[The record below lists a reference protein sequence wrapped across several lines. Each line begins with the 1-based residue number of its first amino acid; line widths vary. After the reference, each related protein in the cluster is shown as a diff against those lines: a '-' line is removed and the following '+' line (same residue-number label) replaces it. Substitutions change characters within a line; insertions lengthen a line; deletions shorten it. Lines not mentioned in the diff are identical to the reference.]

1 MSWEGWFTLGVV
13 AVMVYGLAKN
23 WAADMITTGCLTV
36 ILLAGMFAGKHDEPN
51 PLFEKRPVLKKQHQD
66 IQDKLPDVAKVPEL
80 QPTVTIRNLPSVV
93 QGVGGFSS
101 EAMLTVAVLFVV
113 VAGLTQT
120 GAMLMATR
128 GIIGQPK
135 SDLAAQF
142 RLLFPVMGLSTF
154 LNNTP
159 CVAMFMPV
167 VDDMCKKYKLSPSKL
182 YLPLSYAS
190 VFGGCCSKIGTSTN
204 IVVATLITEAIKSG
218 RLAANFPEMGMF
230 DITWVGVPAALIG
243 IAFIMATSKWLLPDR
258 KPAISLSDDPRQYT
272 VEMIVQP
279 GGPVVGQTIEEA
291 GLRHLPGLFLAEIER
306 GESILPAVSPNERL
320 QADDR
325 LIFVGIVESVVDLQ
339 KTRGLL
345 PATNQV
351 FKLNDPRTQRCLIE
365 AVVSDRCP
373 IAGKTIRDGQFRT
386 RYDAAVLAVAR
397 SGERINAKIGD
408 IVLQSGDTL
417 LLEAHRSFEAKMRN
431 RSDFFL
437 VSSVQN
443 STPPRHEKAM
453 LAFGILVIMVLL
465 NGFELLDLVP
475 AALLAA
481 GAMILTKCCTAREAR
496 ESLEIEVLITIGASF
511 GIGKALEMSGAA
523 KYLADGLINATQAMG
538 GGPWAVLG
546 AVYFATMIL
555 TELITNN
562 AAAVLVFPIAV
573 SAAQM
578 LNVNPM
584 PFIMSIMVA
593 SSAGYATPTGYQ
605 CNLMVMGPG
614 GYRFSDYLRIG
625 IPLDLL
631 YMAVTVALAPLIWP
645 F

>member
-1 MSWEGWFTLGVV
+1 MLFGHPWELWYSLIVV
-13 AVMVYGLAKN
+13 TVMIYGLARN
-23 WAADMITTGCLTV
+23 FAADMITMGCVAL
-36 ILLAGMFAGKHDEPN
+36 
-51 PLFEKRPVLKKQHQD
+51 VLVASPFSSRKL
-66 IQDKLPDVAKVPEL
+66 LPDVS
-80 QPTVTIRNLPSVV
+80 QTIA
-93 QGVGGFSS
+93 GFGNS
-101 EAMLTVAVLFVV
+101 AMLTVAVLFVV
-113 VAGLTQT
+113 VTGLVQT
-120 GAMLMATR
+120 GAMAMITKPL
-128 GIIGQPK
+128 IGAPK
-135 SDLAAQF
+135 STAAAQA

-154 LNNTP
+154 MNNTP

-167 VDDMCKKYKLSPSKL
+167 VNDLCKKSKISPSKL
-182 YLPLSYAS
+182 FLPLSYAS

-204 IVVATLITEAIKSG
+204 IVVSG
-218 RLAANFPEMGMF
+218 LMVRAGMPELRMF
-230 DITWVGVPAALIG
+230 EITWVGLPAAIVG
-243 IAFIMATSKWLLPDR
+243 ILFVIVASKWLLPDR

-279 GGPVVGQTIEEA
+279 GGPLVGQQIEEA

-306 GESILPAVSPNERL
+306 GDKILPAVGPTERL
-320 QADDR
+320 QGNDR

-373 IAGKTIRDGQFRT
+373 IVGKTIRDGQFRR

-397 SGERINAKIGD
+397 SGQRIHAKIGD
-408 IVLQSGDTL
+408 IVLQAGDTL
-417 LLEAHRSFEAKMRN
+417 LLEAHQSFEARN
-431 RSDFFL
+431 RNSSDFFL

-443 STPPRHEKAM
+443 SAPPRHEKAW
-453 LAFGILVIMVLL
+453 LALLILVAMIVVNLAWGEFFDIL
-465 NGFELLDLVP
+465 T
-475 AALLAA
+475 AAILAA
-481 GAMILTKCCTAREAR
+481 GLMILTKCCTAREAR
-496 ESLEIEVLITIGASF
+496 QSLEIEVLISIGASF
-511 GIGKALEMSGAA
+511 GIGRALESSGAA
-523 KYLADGLINATQAMG
+523 SLLAEKLAAAAQWFGGGNHAVLAAVYLA
-538 GGPWAVLG
+538 
-546 AVYFATMIL
+546 TMLL

-573 SAAQM
+573 STAQT
-578 LNVNPM
+578 LGVDPM
-584 PFIMSIMVA
+584 PFIMSIMIA

-614 GYRFSDYLRIG
+614 GYRFSDYLRMG

-631 YMAVTVALAPLIWP
+631 YMLVTVTLAPLVWP

>member
-1 MSWEGWFTLGVV
+1 MLFGQSWELWFTLLVV
-13 AVMVYGLAKN
+13 VLMVYGLARN
-23 WAADMITTGCLTV
+23 WAADMITTGCLTLV
-36 ILLAGMFAGKHDEPN
+36 LVAGLFAGQRQVPN
-51 PLFEKRPVLKKQHQD
+51 PLFKGNPN
-66 IQDKLPDVAKVPEL
+66 LPPMVMV
-80 QPTVTIRNLPSVV
+80 RNLPNVAE
-93 QGVGGFSS
+93 GVAGFSS
-101 EAMLTVAVLFVV
+101 DAMLTVAVLFVV

-120 GAMLMATR
+120 GAMSMVTR
-128 GIIGQPK
+128 PIIGQPK
-135 SDLAAQF
+135 SVSAAQA

-167 VDDMCKKYKLSPSKL
+167 VDDICKKYKISPSKL

-204 IVVATLITEAIKSG
+204 IVVATLMTKAG
-218 RLAANFPEMGMF
+218 FPELRMF
-230 DITWVGVPAALIG
+230 EITWVGIPAALVG
-243 IAFIMATSKWLLPDR
+243 ISFIMVATKWLLPDR

-279 GGPVVGQTIEEA
+279 GGAIVGETIEQA

-306 GESILPAVSPNERL
+306 GDNILPAVGPTERL
-320 QADDR
+320 QANDR

-345 PATNQV
+345 PATDQV

-373 IAGKTIRDGQFRT
+373 IVGKTIRDGQFR
-386 RYDAAVLAVAR
+386 RQYDAAVLAVAR

-417 LLEAHRSFEAKMRN
+417 LLEAHRSFESRMRN

-443 STPPRHEKAM
+443 SAPPRHEKATV
-453 LAFGILVIMVLL
+453 AFGILAIMVLL
-465 NGFELLDLVP
+465 NGFELLDLVT

-496 ESLEIEVLITIGASF
+496 ESLEVEVLISIGASF

-523 KYLADGLINATQAMG
+523 KLLADGMTNAAHIFG
-538 GGPWAVLG
+538 DGPWPVL
-546 AVYFATMIL
+546 AAIYLATMIL

-562 AAAVLVFPIAV
+562 AAAVLVFPIAIA
-573 SAAQM
+573 AAQK
-578 LNVNPM
+578 LNVEPM
-584 PFIMSIMVA
+584 AFIMSIMVA
-593 SSAGYATPTGYQ
+593 SSAGFATPTGYQ

-614 GYRFSDYLRIG
+614 GYRFSDYLRMG

-631 YMAVTVALAPLIWP
+631 YMIVTVSLAPLIWP

>member
-1 MSWEGWFTLGVV
+1 MPFGQSWELWFTLLVV
-13 AVMVYGLAKN
+13 VLMVYGLARN
-23 WAADMITTGCLTV
+23 WAADMITTGCLTL
-36 ILLAGMFAGKHDEPN
+36 ILVAGLFAGEHEAPN
-51 PLFEKRPVLKKQHQD
+51 PLFKEHPEMKEIPG
-66 IQDKLPDVAKVPEL
+66 VPA
-80 QPTVTIRNLPSVV
+80 TKMVRNLPSVV
-93 QGVGGFSS
+93 EGVAGFSS
-101 EAMLTVAVLFVV
+101 DAMLTVAVLFVV

-120 GAMLMATR
+120 GAMSMVSR
-128 GIIGQPK
+128 QIIGQPK
-135 SDLAAQF
+135 SVAAAQA

-167 VDDMCKKYKLSPSKL
+167 VDDICKKYKISPSKL

-204 IVVATLITEAIKSG
+204 IVVATLMTKAG
-218 RLAANFPEMGMF
+218 FPEMGMF
-230 DITWVGVPAALIG
+230 EITWVGVPAALVG
-243 IAFIMATSKWLLPDR
+243 ITFIMVTSKWLLPDR

-279 GGPVVGQTIEEA
+279 GGAIVGETIEQA

-306 GESILPAVSPNERL
+306 GDNILPAVGPTERL
-320 QADDR
+320 QANDR

-339 KTRGLL
+339 KMRGLM

-373 IAGKTIRDGQFRT
+373 IVGKTIRDGQFR
-386 RYDAAVLAVAR
+386 RQYDAAVLAVAR

-417 LLEAHRSFEAKMRN
+417 LLEAHRSFESKMRN

-443 STPPRHEKAM
+443 SAPPRHEKATV
-453 LAFGILVIMVLL
+453 AFGILAIMVLL
-465 NGFELLDLVP
+465 NGFEMLDLVT
-475 AALLAA
+475 ASLLAA

-496 ESLEIEVLITIGASF
+496 ESLEIEVLISIGASF

-523 KYLADGLINATQAMG
+523 NLLADGMTNAAQLFG
-538 GGPWAVLG
+538 DGPWPVLT
-546 AVYFATMIL
+546 AIYLATMIL

-562 AAAVLVFPIAV
+562 AAAVLVFPIAL
-573 SAAQM
+573 AAAEK
-578 LNVNPM
+578 LGVTSM

-614 GYRFSDYLRIG
+614 GYRFSDYLRMG

-631 YMAVTVALAPLIWP
+631 YMIVTVTLAPVIWP
-645 F
+645 FK

>member
-1 MSWEGWFTLGVV
+1 MLLGHPWELWFALAIVV
-13 AVMVYGLAKN
+13 LMVYGLARN
-23 WAADMITTGCLTV
+23 FAADMITMGCLSLV
-36 ILLAGMFAGKHDEPN
+36 LAAGT
-51 PLFEKRPVLKKQHQD
+51 FSQKK
-66 IQDKLPDVAKVPEL
+66 L
-80 QPTVTIRNLPSVV
+80 LPSVDQAV
-93 QGVGGFSS
+93 SGFGNS
-101 EAMLTVAVLFVV
+101 ALLTVAVLFVV
-113 VAGLTQT
+113 VTGLVKT
-120 GAMLMATR
+120 GAMTMITNPM
-128 GIIGQPK
+128 IGQPK
-135 SDLAAQF
+135 TTAAAQI

-167 VDDMCKKYKLSPSKL
+167 VDDICKKYKISPSKL
-182 YLPLSYAS
+182 FLPLSYAS
-190 VFGGCCSKIGTSTN
+190 VFGGCCSQIGTSTN
-204 IVVATLITEAIKSG
+204 IVVAGLIVKAMADG
-218 RLAANFPEMGMF
+218 RLPNTFHKLGMF
-230 DITWVGVPAALIG
+230 DITWIGLPAAVIG
-243 IAFIMATSKWLLPDR
+243 MIFVIATSKWLLPDR

-279 GGPVVGQTIEEA
+279 AGPMVGQTIEEA

-306 GESILPAVSPNERL
+306 GANILPAVGPTERL
-320 QADDR
+320 QENDR

-339 KTRGLL
+339 KIRGLQ

-373 IAGKTIRDGQFRT
+373 IAGKTIRDGQFRR

-408 IVLQSGDTL
+408 IVLRAGDTL
-417 LLEAHRSFEAKMRN
+417 LLEAHQSFESRMRN
-431 RSDFFL
+431 HGDFFL

-443 STPPRHEKAM
+443 SAPLRHEKAWIA
-453 LAFGILVIMVLL
+453 LLILLVMVLVNL
-465 NGFELLDLVP
+465 AEWFDIVT
-475 AALLAA
+475 AATLAA
-481 GAMILTKCCTAREAR
+481 GLMILTKCCTAREAR
-496 ESLEIEVLITIGASF
+496 ESLEMDVLISIGASF

-523 KYLADGLINATQAMG
+523 RFLADNLTGAAQSFG
-538 GGPWAVLG
+538 GGPWAVLA
-546 AVYFATMIL
+546 AVYLATMIL

-562 AAAVLVFPIAV
+562 AAAVLVFPIAI
-573 SAAQM
+573 AAADK
-578 LNVNPM
+578 LSVNPM
-584 PFIMSIMVA
+584 PFIMSIMIA

-614 GYRFSDYLRIG
+614 GYRFSDYLRMG

-631 YMAVTVALAPLIWP
+631 YLIVTVALAPLIWP

>member
-1 MSWEGWFTLGVV
+1 MLFGQSWELWFTLLVV
-13 AVMVYGLAKN
+13 VLMVYGLARN
-23 WAADMITTGCLTV
+23 WAADMITTGCLTL
-36 ILLAGMFAGKHDEPN
+36 ILLAGLFAGKHDAPN
-51 PLFEKRPVLKKQHQD
+51 PLFKEH
-66 IQDKLPDVAKVPEL
+66 PEL
-80 QPTVTIRNLPSVV
+80 PATIKVRNLPNVTE
-93 QGVGGFSS
+93 GVAGFSS
-101 EAMLTVAVLFVV
+101 DAMLTVAVLFVV

-120 GAMLMATR
+120 GAMSMVTR
-128 GIIGQPK
+128 PIIGQPK
-135 SDLAAQF
+135 SVAAAQA

-167 VDDMCKKYKLSPSKL
+167 VADICKKYKISPSKL

-204 IVVATLITEAIKSG
+204 IVVASLMTKAG
-218 RLAANFPEMGMF
+218 FPEMRMF
-230 DITWVGVPAALIG
+230 EVTWVGVPAALVG
-243 IAFIMATSKWLLPDR
+243 ITFIMVASKWLLPDR

-279 GGPVVGQTIEEA
+279 GGAVVGETIEQA
-291 GLRHLPGLFLAEIER
+291 GLRHLPGLFLVEIER
-306 GESILPAVSPNERL
+306 GDSILPAVAPTERL
-320 QADDR
+320 QANDR

-345 PATNQV
+345 PATDQV

-373 IAGKTIRDGQFRT
+373 IVGKTIRDGQFRT
-386 RYDAAVLAVAR
+386 QYDAAVLAVAR

-408 IVLQSGDTL
+408 IVLKAGDTL
-417 LLEAHRSFEAKMRN
+417 LLEAHRSFENRMRN

-443 STPPRHEKAM
+443 SAPPRHEKATV
-453 LAFGILVIMVLL
+453 AFGILAIMVLL
-465 NGFELLDLVP
+465 NGFEMLDLVT

-496 ESLEIEVLITIGASF
+496 ESLEIEVLISIGASF

-523 KYLADGLINATQAMG
+523 NLLADGMTGAAHLFG
-538 GGPWAVLG
+538 DGPWPVL
-546 AVYFATMIL
+546 AAIYLATMIL

-562 AAAVLVFPIAV
+562 AAAVLVFPIAI
-573 SAAQM
+573 AAAEK
-578 LNVNPM
+578 LGVNSM

-614 GYRFSDYLRIG
+614 GYRFSDYLRMG

-631 YMAVTVALAPLIWP
+631 YMIVTVSLAPLVWP